1 MTFAT
6 LTHSA
11 RRLSRMTRI
20 GIATA
25 GALGLLSIAP
35 AAIPTTAH
43 ASSSGL
49 NYHRGYS
56 LQHGWLCY
64 GWDDGAYHCTQRY
77 HRSGAQ
83 WISDHPNW
91 VPNVGAVTS
100 KRLVVTRPTAS
111 HTTVKHTGNGGS
123 GGGGAVLPPPGNI
136 GPWVSPPG
144 LYAYHMGDFRGDPY
158 AGYYGACTWY
168 AWYRHQGEPLMQLG
182 MARDWAYNAPRYGL
196 RTGYAPAVGATAV
209 FQPGVQGA
217 SGGGHAAHVE
227 AVYSNGWFLVSE
239 MSFYWNGGG
248 WGIVSYRYAHTGPGV
263 SFIY

>member
-11 RRLSRMTRI
+11 RRLGRKTRI

-35 AAIPTTAH
+35 AAIPTTAN

-49 NYHRGYS
+49 TYHRGYS

-64 GWDDGAYHCTQRY
+64 GWASGAYHCTRRY
-77 HRSGAQ
+77 HRSGGA
-83 WISDHPNW
+83 WISDNPNW
-91 VPNVGAVTS
+91 VPNVGHNSVGGGHSTG
-100 KRLVVTRPTAS
+100 
-111 HTTVKHTGNGGS
+111 HTGGRHTSHGGS
-123 GGGGAVLPPPGNI
+123 GGGGTILPPPGGI
-136 GPWVSPPG
+136 GPWTPPPG
-144 LYAYHMGDFRGDPY
+144 LFAYRMSDFRGDPY
-158 AGYYGACTWY
+158 SGYFGACTWY
-168 AWYRHQGEPLMQLG
+168 AWYRHQNEPLMQLG
-182 MARDWAYNAPRYGL
+182 MAAQWAYNAPRFGL
-196 RTGYAPAVGATAV
+196 RTGYSPVVGATAV

-227 AVYSNGWFLVSE
+227 AVYSNGWFLISE